1 MDVPFTPPPRSRRP
15 FGAILGT
22 VAAAVLAVVAAFV
35 PGTAHAATQIC
46 NNQTGTNGGYFYS
59 MWSNGSGSACI
70 NLNGGSYTTS
80 YSGIG
85 DFVAGVGWSTGS
97 SATVT
102 FTGSLSAN
110 GGTTLLSLYGW
121 TTNPLVE
128 YYIEEN
134 YVGSPNTAGTYLGQM
149 TSDGGTYNLYEHQQ
163 VNQPCI
169 TGNSCTFEQYLAI
182 RTSTTTSGTITV
194 SNFINAWKSHGLPW
208 GSPNYEIMATEAWG
222 GASGSS
228 TVSVN
233 QGGGNGG
240 NTVTVT
246 NPGSQSGTVGTPVSK
261 QISASDSGGASL
273 TFSATGLPAG
283 LSISSSGT
291 VTGTPTTA
299 GTSNVTVT
307 ARDSTGASGS
317 ASFTWTISS
326 SGGGGGGTC
335 SATYSAA
342 GSWPGGFTANVTI
355 KNTSAATI
363 TTWTVTFT
371 FPGDQKLTSDFNGSY
386 SQSGAAVT
394 LTPASYNGTI
404 AAGATTTVGL
414 QGTWT
419 SNNTPPTALTC
430 S

>member
-1 MDVPFTPPPRSRRP
+1 MDSPRHSRHP
-15 FGAILGT
+15 LGTILGT
-22 VAAAVLAVVAAFV
+22 VAAVLLAVAAAIV
-35 PGTAHAATQIC
+35 PGVAHAATQIC

-80 YSGIG
+80 YSNIG

-102 FTGSLSAN
+102 FTGSLNAN

-134 YVGSPNTAGTYLGQM
+134 YVGSPNTSGTYLGQM

-169 TGNSCTFEQYLAI
+169 TGNNCTFEQYLAI

-194 SNFINAWKSHGLPW
+194 SNFINAWKSHGLTW

-222 GASGSS
+222 NASGSS
-228 TVSVN
+228 TVTVN
-233 QGGGNGG
+233 QSGGSGG

-261 QISASDSGGASL
+261 QISATDSGGASL
-273 TFSATGLPAG
+273 TYSATGLPPG

-291 VTGTPTTA
+291 ITGTPTTA
-299 GTSNVTVT
+299 GSYNVTVT
-307 ARDSTGASGS
+307 ARDSTGASGN
-317 ASFTWTISS
+317 AAFTWTISS
-326 SGGGGGGTC
+326 SGGGGSGAC
-335 SATYSAA
+335 SATYTTNST
-342 GSWPGGFTANVTI
+342 WPGGFSANVSI
-355 KNTSAATI
+355 KNTSTATI
-363 TTWTVTFT
+363 STWTVAFT
-371 FPGDQKLTSDFNGSY
+371 YPGDEKLTNDYNGTY
-386 SQSGAAVT
+386 TQSGASVT
-394 LTPASYNGTI
+394 LTPAGYNGTI
-404 AAGATTTVGL
+404 TPGATTTVGI
-414 QGTWT
+414 QGTWS
-419 SNNTPPTALTC
+419 SNSAPPTTLTC
-430 S
+430 T